1 MLYFCLRSVFMNGM
15 HFYFKTTS
23 KIVVTL
29 LFLTKKLRELDLAL
43 PEKTRS
49 LNCIKISLIQTQFPC
64 KRLCKFR
71 SRSLGRYRESHVFK
85 AIEFWQLKVI
95 CINSARMLCSSLPD
109 SRFHCRHPTL
119 LPTNGCW
126 ELIHIPFPFSRR
138 CSSYVCDTVTPPIT
152 ALLISSLI
160 SCVNDRT
167 IKIVVAWDKPQ
178 QQQASWANVMH
189 KMDALIKLPGIGS
202 GNRSSMIC
210 KITFFF

>member
-1 MLYFCLRSVFMNGM
+1 MIFIFGLESLVGSLYDKTLIYFVDYDNMLYFCLRSIFMNGI

-95 CINSARMLCSSLPD
+95 CINSARMLSSSLLH
-109 SRFHCRHPTL
+109 SCFHCRHATL
-119 LPTNGCW
+119 LPTNGCG
-126 ELIHIPFPFSRR
+126 EPILIPFPWLANYNSAPIFSKVFAPRLR
-138 CSSYVCDTVTPPIT
+138 YSDSSNHSFAFIGAP
-152 ALLISSLI
+152 
-160 SCVNDRT
+160 CVNDRT
-167 IKIVVAWDKPQ
+167 IKIVAWK
-178 QQQASWANVMH
+178 QAIN
-189 KMDALIKLPGIGS
+189 
-202 GNRSSMIC
+202 
-210 KITFFF
+210 

>member
-1 MLYFCLRSVFMNGM
+1 
-15 HFYFKTTS
+15 
-23 KIVVTL
+23 
-29 LFLTKKLRELDLAL
+29 
-43 PEKTRS
+43 
-49 LNCIKISLIQTQFPC
+49 
-64 KRLCKFR
+64 
-71 SRSLGRYRESHVFK
+71 
-85 AIEFWQLKVI
+85 
-95 CINSARMLCSSLPD
+95 MLCSSLPD

-138 CSSYVCDTVTPPIT
+138 CSSYVCGTVTPPIT
-152 ALLISSLI
+152 ALLISLLI

-189 KMDALIKLPGIGS
+189 NMDALIKLPGIGS

-210 KITFFF
+210 KITFFFNKSPWVFSLHMYNNTMSTSGTWNSSYMSVPVHFKWRTNRSW